1 MKRLFVVF
9 LLLCLTLTTP
19 ALAAGSYVPG
29 DFRGA
34 TDAQIAT
41 NVAVVVTRNVTLR
54 SLASYDG
61 QRLASIP
68 GETVLEVLSQ
78 SSDGRWLQVAYYKDG
93 TRLTGW
99 VLTEYVVQNPMT
111 LILRADNVPAYAAP
125 SSQSKKVGSLP
136 AYTRLT
142 VIGEWDDY
150 YVVSLRNAAA
160 CIRKDAR
167 YWTDWDLLH
176 YEQSGQRLTLYT
188 LGSTVLRTGPGTD
201 WASAERVTAGT
212 TLEALS
218 AYQENGWY
226 VVRFGDGDLA
236 YVNASDVQVVGG
248 DGAVG

>member
-93 TRLTGW
+93 
-99 VLTEYVVQNPMT
+99 
-111 LILRADNVPAYAAP
+111 
-125 SSQSKKVGSLP
+125 
-136 AYTRLT
+136 TRLT

>member
-1 MKRLFVVF
+1 M
-9 LLLCLTLTTP
+9 
-19 ALAAGSYVPG
+19 
-29 DFRGA
+29 
-34 TDAQIAT
+34 
-41 NVAVVVTRNVTLR
+41 
-54 SLASYDG
+54 
-61 QRLASIP
+61 
-68 GETVLEVLSQ
+68 
-78 SSDGRWLQVAYYKDG
+78 
-93 TRLTGW
+93 
-99 VLTEYVVQNPMT
+99 
-111 LILRADNVPAYAAP
+111 
-125 SSQSKKVGSLP
+125 
-136 AYTRLT
+136 
-142 VIGEWDDY
+142 
-150 YVVSLRNAAA
+150 VSLRNAAA

>member
-1 MKRLFVVF
+1 
-9 LLLCLTLTTP
+9 
-19 ALAAGSYVPG
+19 
-29 DFRGA
+29 
-34 TDAQIAT
+34 
-41 NVAVVVTRNVTLR
+41 
-54 SLASYDG
+54 
-61 QRLASIP
+61 
-68 GETVLEVLSQ
+68 
-78 SSDGRWLQVAYYKDG
+78 
-93 TRLTGW
+93 
-99 VLTEYVVQNPMT
+99 MT

-125 SSQSKKVGSLP
+125 SSQAKKVGSLP

>member
-1 MKRLFVVF
+1 
-9 LLLCLTLTTP
+9 
-19 ALAAGSYVPG
+19 
-29 DFRGA
+29 
-34 TDAQIAT
+34 
-41 NVAVVVTRNVTLR
+41 R

-125 SSQSKKVGSLP
+125 SSQAKKVGSLP

-176 YEQSGQRLTLYT
+176 YEQSGQRLTL
-188 LGSTVLRTGPGTD
+188 
-201 WASAERVTAGT
+201 
-212 TLEALS
+212 
-218 AYQENGWY
+218 
-226 VVRFGDGDLA
+226 
-236 YVNASDVQVVGG
+236 
-248 DGAVG
+248 